1 MSKEVKI
8 KIVVSHPDEVITT
21 LTDLIQKGEVNVVF
35 FQDYHEWPFAMSG
48 SNEELVDSI
57 LNYDEDEG
65 KKRIETYL
73 DQLGSYDVGTAIP
86 QTLKIA
92 FGIEPKK

>member
-1 MSKEVKI
+1 
-8 KIVVSHPDEVITT
+8 
-21 LTDLIQKGEVNVVF
+21 
-35 FQDYHEWPFAMSG
+35 MSG

-57 LNYDEDEG
+57 LNYDEEEG
-65 KKRIETYL
+65 RKRIETYL

>member
-1 MSKEVKI
+1 MSR
-8 KIVVSHPDEVITT
+8 
-21 LTDLIQKGEVNVVF
+21 
-35 FQDYHEWPFAMSG
+35 

-57 LNYDEDEG
+57 LHYDENAG

-86 QTLKIA
+86 QTLKIV
-92 FGIEPKK
+92 FGIEPGKTNR